1 MEARF
6 GMKFNARSSLTAILQ
21 LVLIRMEKIT
31 IEEESEK
38 GLAFVIFDLY
48 DERVLRVANREHS

>member
-1 MEARF
+1 
-6 GMKFNARSSLTAILQ
+6 MKFNARSSLTAILQ